1 MRVDTGIDCS
11 HNRYIVR
18 LYGKYIGCYRSLEEA
33 REQRDKHR
41 HPDGRCKR
49 KGGKK
54 VRTAQMVEGF
64 GERLDTAIKEK
75 GITHVELEKRI
86 GISHGGIYQY
96 INYGMMPSCLRLAR
110 IAAILNVS
118 TDYLLGLEKVR

>member
-1 MRVDTGIDCS
+1 MTVDTGIDKRI
-11 HNRYIVR
+11 NRYVVM
-18 LYGKYIGCYRSLEEA
+18 LYGKYIGSYGTLEEA
-33 REQRDKHR
+33 RKARDTHR
-41 HPDGRCKR
+41 HADGRCKK

-64 GERLDTAIKEK
+64 GERLDTAIKDK